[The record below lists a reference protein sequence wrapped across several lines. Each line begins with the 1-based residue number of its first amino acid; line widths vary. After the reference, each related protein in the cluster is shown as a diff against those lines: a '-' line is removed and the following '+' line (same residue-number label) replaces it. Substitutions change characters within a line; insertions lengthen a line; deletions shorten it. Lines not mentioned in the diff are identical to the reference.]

1 MLVCILS
8 AFVNIVKRNR
18 SKSVK
23 MFKYSG
29 IAFLVLITSFIG
41 FGVTSDDLEAAN
53 ESEKVEATAS
63 KEDSK
68 DESKEEKAIPESAE
82 KVEADKKAKA
92 DADAKK
98 DADKLAAE
106 KKYYL
111 TDVKPKVD
119 TMMSLYD
126 KAWNELWKPTFEGLG
141 TTVDVYT
148 AYGNMK
154 QLEQRYDSLYK
165 TIGSI
170 DGSGLS
176 KENEEKFN
184 EFKTNMKNAAMWR
197 GEAAEK
203 ARKMFDEGNYSP
215 SKFDKVKTDVSYA
228 DNEMMLAILALTT
241 LEMALDVDRNE

>member
-1 MLVCILS
+1 
-8 AFVNIVKRNR
+8 
-18 SKSVK
+18 

-29 IAFLVLITSFIG
+29 IALLVLIISFIG
-41 FGVTSDDLEAAN
+41 VGVTSDGTEVAN
-53 ESEKVEATAS
+53 EPEKAEATAS
-63 KEDSK
+63 KEKTKDDS
-68 DESKEEKAIPESAE
+68 EKATPEPAE

-98 DADKLAAE
+98 AADKLAAE
-106 KKYYL
+106 KKSYL
-111 TDVKPKVD
+111 TEVKPKVD

-184 EFKTNMKNAAMWR
+184 EYKTNMKNAAMWR

-228 DNEMMLAILALTT
+228 DNEMMKAILALTT
-241 LEMALDVDRNE
+241 LEMSLGVDRDE

>member
-1 MLVCILS
+1 
-8 AFVNIVKRNR
+8 
-18 SKSVK
+18 

-29 IAFLVLITSFIG
+29 IAFLVLIISFIG
-41 FGVTSDDLEAAN
+41 VGVTSDGTDVAN
-53 ESEKVEATAS
+53 EPEKAEATAS
-63 KEDSK
+63 KEKTKDDS
-68 DESKEEKAIPESAE
+68 EKATPESAE

-98 DADKLAAE
+98 AADKLAAE
-106 KKYYL
+106 KKLYL

-119 TMMSLYD
+119 TMISLYD

-148 AYGNMK
+148 AYNNMK

-197 GEAAEK
+197 AEAAEK

-228 DNEMMLAILALTT
+228 DNEMMKAILSLTS
-241 LEMALDVDRNE
+241 LEMALGVDRKE